1 MSVVSLEILGN
12 LRITVGERQLTPS
25 APQLFGGALYL
36 CAESDRGTSRQEL
49 QELLFGTGTAHAGRS
64 HNLRQLL
71 YRLTSIGV
79 VIESRG
85 QVVQVPSHT
94 VRSPLD
100 ALRTLETRER
110 VLLPASFFVPLPG
123 YVPAI
128 SRPFEDWLERF
139 RARLQ
144 RTVRRLLQEDLT
156 SLQRTSDWYMV
167 ALAARN
173 LLTVDPHNLSA
184 LRALVEAKI
193 VEADTAEALTSI
205 DTFLEDVG
213 DIDPDARHEV
223 RRLRHRVSAMRPSAE
238 VAPLV
243 GRSDIL
249 ALLSDAWTN
258 AECGETQYVVLIGPA
273 GIGKTRLSSALRD
286 LVRSRGAVVIAHACG
301 ENDRHRPLSLFIRL
315 SAHLLS
321 LPGSLGISPNAL
333 AHVTRLSLAE
343 ASADDSLS
351 DAIASEIVRGEIH
364 DALIDL
370 IDAVSAE
377 APLLILVDDAHLLDP
392 SSWVVLRSLCT
403 RVRLRSAMLMLS
415 ARSTAHFQSAL
426 SLPHSRVIP
435 VSRLSDADSRALL
448 LTLAPDRARD
458 GAQLT
463 EALRL
468 SAGNPFF
475 LHALARHPLWANTS
489 GDVPL
494 DITSL
499 AARLYHALDE
509 PARTVLEC
517 VIALKD
523 LATLPRVG
531 AAAMIGDAAFLRSL
545 RLLEEDGLIHCTGQ
559 DVRCSHDLL
568 ATALQRLIPSTV
580 TALLRQR
587 IASQLEDECI
597 EHGFDPALAWAAAD
611 AWMALGNSIAATR
624 LVRRCAAHA
633 AHLAEHSEAARML
646 CRFVAAP
653 LPATEALTL
662 IDEVILYAEL
672 GGERSIRARAL
683 RERLRLME
691 SAVFAPARA
700 STQELSSVRIAIAEA
715 DLNEA
720 GDLRALLTES
730 QAALEDES
738 LAAEARI
745 RAGVALLIA
754 ADLGLERKVALR
766 CWRLLAKLSK
776 ELGEEHTQAL
786 RGKLIYHAVFGS
798 QPIAVR
804 TARRILRLHPLPRID
819 AASVVARRNAL
830 FALQMLGESVVFKP
844 TASATYA
851 LMTDRKIY
859 TEAVYVAVTIAEDAI
874 AAGDFRNAL
883 DWLSRASEVI
893 GRLHETA
900 EGVIQGFTSA
910 LSLVAVHIGEL
921 ATADRLL
928 KQVHT
933 RLHLVTTP
941 RLRAINATYLI
952 RLAVRKG
959 ESIPDC
965 CDIDQLRKDYES
977 GCRLGR
983 QDTVVE
989 GLWLAYRH
997 SGTTQEATRLLQEYF
1012 AINRREATTVDWS
1025 LWSSTR
1031 ADPYWQEN
1039 RAMIPAVFPDPDNPV
1054 ATLEAILARCSGLRS

>member
-1 MSVVSLEILGN
+1 M
-12 LRITVGERQLTPS
+12 
-25 APQLFGGALYL
+25 
-36 CAESDRGTSRQEL
+36 
-49 QELLFGTGTAHAGRS
+49 
-64 HNLRQLL
+64 
-71 YRLTSIGV
+71 
-79 VIESRG
+79 
-85 QVVQVPSHT
+85 
-94 VRSPLD
+94 
-100 ALRTLETRER
+100 LRTLDTTAR
-110 VLLPASFFVPLPG
+110 VQLPASAFVPLPG
-123 YVPAI
+123 YAPAI
-128 SRPFEDWLERF
+128 SRPFDDWLERF

-156 SLQRTSDWYMV
+156 ILQRNSAWHLV
-167 ALAARN
+167 AIAARN
-173 LLTVDPHNLSA
+173 LLSVDPHNLSA
-184 LRALVEAKI
+184 LRALVEALV
-193 VEADTAEALTSI
+193 VESDTAEALTAI
-205 DTFLEDVG
+205 ETFLEDVG
-213 DIDPDARHEV
+213 DIDSDARHEA
-223 RRLRHRVSAMRPSAE
+223 RRLRSRVSAMRPSA
-238 VAPLV
+238 AATPLV

-249 ALLSDAWTN
+249 CLLSDAWTS

-273 GIGKTRLSSALRD
+273 GIGKTRLSLALRD
-286 LVRSRGAVVIAHACG
+286 LVTSRGAVVIAHACG
-301 ENDRHRPLSLFIRL
+301 ENDRHRPLSFFVRL
-315 SAHLLS
+315 SAQLLS

-333 AHVTRLSLAE
+333 AHITRLSLAE

-392 SSWVVLRSLCT
+392 SSWAVLRSLST

-415 ARSTAHFQSAL
+415 VRSTAHIQSDI
-426 SLPHSRVIP
+426 SLPHFRVIP

-448 LTLAPDRARD
+448 LALAPNRARD
-458 GAQLT
+458 SAQLT

-475 LHALARHPLWANTS
+475 LHALARHPLWANSS

-509 PARTVLEC
+509 STRTVLEC
-517 VIALKD
+517 VLALKD
-523 LATLPRVG
+523 LATLPRIG
-531 AAAMIGDAAFLRSL
+531 AAAMIGDVAFLRSL
-545 RLLEEDGLIHCTGQ
+545 RQLEEDGLIRCTGQ

-568 ATALQRLIPSTV
+568 ATALLRLIPSAV

-587 IASQLEDECI
+587 IASQLEIECI
-597 EHGFDPALAWAAAD
+597 ERGFDAALAWAAAD
-611 AWMALGNSIAATR
+611 AWTALGNSIAATR

-646 CRFVAAP
+646 CRFIAAP
-653 LPATEALTL
+653 LPPSDALAL
-662 IDEVILYAEL
+662 IDEVISYAEL

-691 SAVFAPARA
+691 SAAVAPTRA
-700 STQELSSVRIAIAEA
+700 SAQELSSVRISIAEA
-715 DLNEA
+715 DLNEV
-720 GDLRALLTES
+720 GDLRSLLTES
-730 QAALEDES
+730 QVALEDET
-738 LAAEARI
+738 LGAEARM
-745 RAGVALLIA
+745 RAGVSLLIA
-754 ADLGLERKVALR
+754 ADLGLEREVALR
-766 CWRLLAKLSK
+766 CWRLLARTSG
-776 ELGEEHTQAL
+776 ELGAEHTQTL
-786 RGKLIYHAVFGS
+786 RGQLIYHAVFGS

-830 FALQMLGESVVFKP
+830 FALQMLGDSGVFKP

-874 AAGDFRNAL
+874 AAGNFRDAL
-883 DWLSRASEVI
+883 DWLCRASEVI

-910 LSLVAVHIGEL
+910 LSLVALHIGESD
-921 ATADRLL
+921 TADRLL
-928 KQVHT
+928 KQVHA

-941 RLRAINATYLI
+941 RLRAINAAYLI
-952 RLAVRKG
+952 RLAVKKAEPVPG
-959 ESIPDC
+959 C

-997 SGTTQEATRLLQEYF
+997 SGSTQEATSLLREYF
-1012 AINRREATTVDWS
+1012 SRNRREATAVDWS
-1025 LWSSTR
+1025 LWNSTR
-1031 ADPYWQEN
+1031 TDSFWGEN
-1039 RAMIPAVFPDPDNPV
+1039 RALIPVARADPDNPV
-1054 ATLEAILARCSGLRS
+1054 ATLETILARCSSLCS